1 MDTQEYALRMVDIH
15 KSFNN
20 GQIKANSGINLS
32 VKRNEI
38 HAIIGENGAGKS
50 TLMSILFGLYKQD
63 EGQIYVW
70 GKEVNFKSS
79 KDASKAKIGMVHQHF
94 KLIENFKVIDN
105 IILGSETT
113 KAGIIHYKK
122 SFNKLKKIIDE
133 YNFKIDLNAKVSSLT
148 VGEQQ
153 KVEILKVLY
162 RDADL
167 LIFDEPTA
175 VLSDNEIESFL
186 EILRE
191 FKAKN
196 KTILIISHKLHEIKA
211 IADNATI
218 IRKGEY
224 VDSVDVKTTSIEE
237 MAELMVGRTIM
248 PSINDSPVTSDEV
261 VLSVRDLNLDTK
273 TAEEKYDELFNKASS
288 VTKTTFTK
296 GWQKAKQKW
305 EKLSSSNRDKS
316 KINFEI
322 KKGEIFAVA
331 GVEGNGQSRLIEIIS
346 GLKKS
351 EPNKI
356 FFRDNNKLVDISKLS
371 IKKRSRLGISFVPE
385 DRHKHGLTLD
395 ENVRLNS
402 VNNLIDKKPFS
413 DKGFIVP
420 FEIAKYAQDIID
432 KFDVRGTA
440 NGTALSRSLSGG
452 NQQKLIIGREM
463 SKKHELL
470 ILAQPTRGLDVGA
483 IEYIHGQ
490 IIEAKK
496 QGTAVLLV
504 SYELD
509 EIMALADTIAV
520 ISRNNFIGVRSKEE
534 MTRSK
539 IGQLLAGEAMN
550 ESI

>member
-1 MDTQEYALRMVDIH
+1 MDTQGYALRMVDIH

-20 GQIKANSGINLS
+20 GQIKANVGINLN
-32 VKRNEI
+32 VKKNEI

-63 EGQIYVW
+63 KGQIFIW
-70 GKEVNFKSS
+70 DQEVNFKSS
-79 KDASKAKIGMVHQHF
+79 KDASKSRIGMVHQHF
-94 KLIENFKVIDN
+94 KLIDNFKVIDN
-105 IILGSETT
+105 IILGTETT
-113 KAGIIHYKK
+113 KFGIIRYKQCVK
-122 SFNKLKKIIDE
+122 KLESLIKE

-186 EILRE
+186 DILRE
-191 FKAKN
+191 FKSKN
-196 KTILIISHKLHEIKA
+196 KTILIITHKLHEIKA
-211 IADNATI
+211 VADSATV
-218 IRKGEY
+218 IRKGQY
-224 VDSVDVKTTSIEE
+224 IGSVDVKTTSIEE
-237 MAELMVGRTIM
+237 MAELMVGRTIT
-248 PSINDSPVTSDEV
+248 PSINNLPVTNDEV
-261 VLSVRDLNLDTK
+261 VLSVKDLNLNSK
-273 TAEEKYDELFNKASS
+273 TAEEKYDELLNKSS
-288 VTKTTFTK
+288 NFVKTTVTKGLT
-296 GWQKAKQKW
+296 KAKEVVK
-305 EKLSSSNRDKS
+305 KLSQSSNLKS
-316 KINFEI
+316 NISFEI
-322 KKGEIFAVA
+322 KKGEIFAIA
-331 GVEGNGQSRLIEIIS
+331 GVEGNGQSKLIEIIS
-346 GLKKS
+346 GLKKT
-351 EPNKI
+351 EAKKI
-356 FFRDNNKLVDISKLS
+356 FFRDNDKLVDISKMSL
-371 IKKRSRLGISFVPE
+371 KKRVNLGISFVPE

-395 ENVRLNS
+395 QSVRINS

-413 DKGFIVP
+413 ANGLIVP
-420 FEIAKYAQDIID
+420 FEIATYAQDIID

-440 NGTALSRSLSGG
+440 NGTANTRALSGG

-463 SKKHELL
+463 TKKHELL

-496 QGTAVLLV
+496 RGKAILLV

-520 ISRNNFIGVRSKEE
+520 INRNSFIGVGSKEE

-539 IGQLLAGEAMN
+539 IGQLLAGEAIN

>member
-1 MDTQEYALRMVDIH
+1 MVDIH

-20 GQIKANSGINLS
+20 GQIKANVGINLN

-50 TLMSILFGLYKQD
+50 TLMSILFGLYQQD
-63 EGQIYVW
+63 KGQIFVW
-70 GKEVNFKSS
+70 DREVNFKSS

-105 IILGSETT
+105 IILGNEPT
-113 KAGIIHYKK
+113 KGGIIFYKK
-122 SFNKLKKIIDE
+122 AADKLKKLINE

-186 EILRE
+186 EILKE

-196 KTILIISHKLHEIKA
+196 KTILIITHKLHEIKA
-211 IADNATI
+211 VADSATV

-224 VDSVDVKTTSIEE
+224 IASFDVKDKSIEE
-237 MAELMVGRTIM
+237 MAELMVGRTVV
-248 PSINDSPVTSDEV
+248 PSINNNPITSDDV
-261 VLSVRDLNLDTK
+261 VLSVKNLNLNTK
-273 TAEEKYDELFNKASS
+273 NAQEQYDELVNKAGAWAKTA
-288 VTKTTFTK
+288 VTKGINAAKNVYKNLSKTK
-296 GWQKAKQKW
+296 
-305 EKLSSSNRDKS
+305 SHSN
-316 KINFEI
+316 INFNI
-322 KKGEIFAVA
+322 RKGEIFAIA
-331 GVEGNGQSRLIEIIS
+331 GVEGNGQSKLIELIS

-351 EPNKI
+351 FPNTI
-356 FFRDNNKLVDISKLS
+356 LFRDKNGLVDVSNKS
-371 IKKRSRLGISFVPE
+371 IKTRAKMGMSFVPE

-395 ENVRLNS
+395 QSVRLNS

-413 DKGFIVP
+413 SMGMVVP
-420 FEIAKYAQDIID
+420 FEIASYAQKIID
-432 KFDVRGTA
+432 QFDVRGTA
-440 NGTALSRSLSGG
+440 NGTTNSRSLSGG

-463 SKKHELL
+463 TKDHELL

-483 IEYIHGQ
+483 IQYIHNQ
-490 IIEAKK
+490 IIEEKK
-496 QGTAVLLV
+496 RGKAILLV

-520 ISRNNFIGVRSKEE
+520 INRNNIIGIGPKEE
-534 MTRSK
+534 MTRSR
-539 IGQLLAGEAMN
+539 IGQLLAGESLN
-550 ESI
+550 EQI

>member
-1 MDTQEYALRMVDIH
+1 MEDQGYALRMVDIH

-20 GQIKANSGINLS
+20 GQIKANVGINLN

-50 TLMSILFGLYKQD
+50 TLMSILFGLYQQD
-63 EGQIYVW
+63 KGQIFVW
-70 GKEVNFKSS
+70 DREVNFKSS

-105 IILGSETT
+105 IILGNEPT
-113 KAGIIHYKK
+113 KGGIIFYKK
-122 SFNKLKKIIDE
+122 AADKLKKLINE

-186 EILRE
+186 EILKE

-196 KTILIISHKLHEIKA
+196 KTILIITHKLHEIKA
-211 IADNATI
+211 VADSATV

-224 VDSVDVKTTSIEE
+224 IASFDVKDKSIEE
-237 MAELMVGRTIM
+237 MAELMVGRTVV
-248 PSINDSPVTSDEV
+248 PSINNNPITSDDV
-261 VLSVRDLNLDTK
+261 VLSVKNLNLNTK
-273 TAEEKYDELFNKASS
+273 NAQEQYDELVNKAGAWAKTA
-288 VTKTTFTK
+288 VTKGINAAKNVYKNLSKTK
-296 GWQKAKQKW
+296 
-305 EKLSSSNRDKS
+305 SHSN
-316 KINFEI
+316 INFNI
-322 KKGEIFAVA
+322 RKGEIFAIA
-331 GVEGNGQSRLIEIIS
+331 GVEGNGQSKLIELIS

-351 EPNKI
+351 FPNTI
-356 FFRDNNKLVDISKLS
+356 LFRDKNGLVDVSNKS
-371 IKKRSRLGISFVPE
+371 IKTRAKMGMSFVPE

-395 ENVRLNS
+395 QSVRLNS

-413 DKGFIVP
+413 SMGMVVP
-420 FEIAKYAQDIID
+420 FEIASYAQKIID
-432 KFDVRGTA
+432 QFDVRGTA
-440 NGTALSRSLSGG
+440 NGTTNSRSLSGG

-463 SKKHELL
+463 TKDHELL

-483 IEYIHGQ
+483 IQYIHNQ
-490 IIEAKK
+490 IIEEKK
-496 QGTAVLLV
+496 RGKAILLV

-520 ISRNNFIGVRSKEE
+520 INRNNIIGIGPKEE
-534 MTRSK
+534 MTRSR
-539 IGQLLAGEAMN
+539 IGQLLAGESLN
-550 ESI
+550 EQI